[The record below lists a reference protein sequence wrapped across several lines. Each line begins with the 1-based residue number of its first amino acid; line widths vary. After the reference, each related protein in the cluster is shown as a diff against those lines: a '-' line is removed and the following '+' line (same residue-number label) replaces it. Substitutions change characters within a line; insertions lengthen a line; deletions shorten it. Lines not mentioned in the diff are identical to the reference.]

1 MKYNIFNY
9 NQKAAID
16 NKLDLKDLLIMSW
29 IQDFFHSDSIVKKI
43 IDNKEYGW
51 IKYDYMMQQI
61 PIIEISSTSGLYKR
75 MKILSEKNFLEH
87 KVIANKK
94 GTFSFYRIGSK
105 TYELITSNTSK
116 SHSPQNQTPVSTKSD
131 PLSPEKE
138 EQKILLSNDSSIKI
152 ESTAKNVVVQKQE
165 EYLFLPE
172 WQELSEYETEKTLW
186 YITQRKED
194 HGKTIK
200 NTSKAIKPILLAIL
214 ELKAKGLSIDD
225 IMENI
230 KDKNGCVYQTIRI
243 GYFDNVFSRLKA
255 QNNTNSYKNG
265 NSYQQTE
272 TYTPKQ
278 PLNDDKNSKDYF
290 SYRFNEDISVAF
302 GYQECIEL
310 TNSIIE
316 QKPEFEKVARTKA
329 LLEWLRTETK
339 SQYNTKIKLE
349 VLDIYKKGGYDVF
362 VSKAIQENPNSPWKS
377 LLDLL
382 NN

>member
-1 MKYNIFNY
+1 MQNNIKIKKHYKNGY
-9 NQKAAID
+9 TTID
-16 NKLDLKDLLIMSW
+16 NILINDMSLSFKAKGVFLYFWSKPDDWEIKPKAIGDDWKDGETIIYTALKELEDKGYLYRKRFYINSKVAGIDYHLSDIREFNQELLNQENLDEGKIDEYIY
-29 IQDFFHSDSIVKKI
+29 IQ
-43 IDNKEYGW
+43 NKESNK
-51 IKYDYMMQQI
+51 IKNQD
-61 PIIEISSTSGLYKR
+61 TT
-75 MKILSEKNFLEH
+75 KN
-87 KVIANKK
+87 A
-94 GTFSFYRIGSK
+94 
-105 TYELITSNTSK
+105 
-116 SHSPQNQTPVSTKSD
+116 
-131 PLSPEKE
+131 
-138 EQKILLSNDSSIKI
+138 
-152 ESTAKNVVVQKQE
+152 VVQKQE
-165 EYLFLPE
+165 QYLSLPE
-172 WQELSEYETEKTLW
+172 WQELSGYETERVIR

-200 NTSKAIKPILLAIL
+200 NTSKAIKPILSAIL
-214 ELKAKGLSIDD
+214 ELKVKGLSIDD

-255 QNNTNSYKNG
+255 QNNPNSYKNG

-316 QKPEFEKVARTKA
+316 QKPEFEKIARTKA
-329 LLEWLRTETK
+329 LLEWLKNETE
-339 SQYNTKIKLE
+339 SQYNTKIKSE
-349 VLDIYKKGGYDVF
+349 VLDIYKKGGYSVF
-362 VSKAIQENPNSPWKS
+362 VSKAIEDNPKSPWKG

>member
-1 MKYNIFNY
+1 MSIIY
-9 NQKAAID
+9 
-16 NKLDLKDLLIMSW
+16 NKLEN
-29 IQDFFHSDSIVKKI
+29 DFTQISNTVV
-43 IDNKEYGW
+43 IDKNISANAFRLYS
-51 IKYDYMMQQI
+51 YMC
-61 PIIEISSTSGLYKR
+61 
-75 MKILSEKNFLEH
+75 
-87 KVIANKK
+87 
-94 GTFSFYRIGSK
+94 YRIGANSHWDFFNHDIAKNIGLGRDAVIAAKNNLMEYGYLKKIGQSIRKDGTFGACDYEIFKSPYTRNPSSDDPSSK
-105 TYELITSNTSK
+105 NQSTNNTSISK
-116 SHSPQNQTPVSTKSD
+116 DISKRKKTTTKQ
-131 PLSPEKE
+131 L
-138 EQKILLSNDSSIKI
+138 
-152 ESTAKNVVVQKQE
+152 TAKNAVVQKQE
-165 EYLFLPE
+165 EYLSLPE
-172 WQELSEYETEKTLW
+172 WQELSGYETEKTLW

-200 NTSKAIKPILLAIL
+200 NTSKAIKPILSAIL

-230 KDKNGCVYQTIRI
+230 KNKNGCVYQTIRI

-255 QNNTNSYKNG
+255 QNSTNSYKNG

-339 SQYNTKIKLE
+339 SQYNTKIKSE

-362 VSKAIQENPNSPWKS
+362 VSKAIQENPNSPWRS

>member
-1 MKYNIFNY
+1 MQDEI
-9 NQKAAID
+9 ID
-16 NKLDLKDLLIMSW
+16 EDIPFTVCQNTV
-29 IQDFFHSDSIVKKI
+29 IQDSNLSYFAVGIFLYLKSKPKDWKVIVKHLQKRNNTSEYAVRNGLRELRDHGYI
-43 IDNKEYGW
+43 KWVRVQSGCIYYISAEGKYKNDIQHDEIQHADIQHDEVQHDIYIQNKESNK
-51 IKYDYMMQQI
+51 IK
-61 PIIEISSTSGLYKR
+61 TK
-75 MKILSEKNFLEH
+75 
-87 KVIANKK
+87 
-94 GTFSFYRIGSK
+94 
-105 TYELITSNTSK
+105 
-116 SHSPQNQTPVSTKSD
+116 QTA
-131 PLSPEKE
+131 
-138 EQKILLSNDSSIKI
+138 
-152 ESTAKNVVVQKQE
+152 AKNAVVQKQE
-165 EYLFLPE
+165 EYLSLPE

-200 NTSKAIKPILLAIL
+200 NTSKAIKPILSAIL
-214 ELKAKGLSIDD
+214 ELKAKGLSIND

-255 QNNTNSYKNG
+255 QNNTNYYKNG

-329 LLEWLRTETK
+329 LLEWLRVETK
-339 SQYNTKIKLE
+339 SQYNTKIKSE
-349 VLDIYKKGGYDVF
+349 VLDIYKKGGYC
-362 VSKAIQENPNSPWKS
+362 E
-377 LLDLL
+377 
-382 NN
+382 